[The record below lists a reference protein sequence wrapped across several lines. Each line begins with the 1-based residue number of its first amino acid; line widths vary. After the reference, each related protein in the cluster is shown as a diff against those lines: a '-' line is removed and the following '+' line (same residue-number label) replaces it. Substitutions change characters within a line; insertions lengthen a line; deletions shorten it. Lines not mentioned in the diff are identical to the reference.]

1 MRRAATLFLLTLP
14 ALALA
19 SVPGALAAQG
29 TGTTAG
35 ILLEVPA
42 TARALAL
49 GGAYA
54 AVVGDEG
61 SVFVNPAGLAPIH
74 RLAAGMSQERG
85 FFGSTLSTGAAAV
98 RMGRLDLG
106 LGFAYLDLGGDSVVV
121 PDPAFGGDRGMTTGA
136 LISAYHAL
144 AVGAIAYRRGL
155 LSVGAS
161 VKYLREHVGTGGA
174 GDWTAHG
181 VGADLGI
188 AAALFDIAALGVV
201 VQNIG
206 GDVRSSDGGRTPL
219 PRTVRVGFT
228 LNFIDPQGTS
238 RLMATT
244 DWVAPPGGDS
254 YWAIGVEGGA
264 VARGVGVAL
273 RAGLAAGRAASD
285 RRGLTYGGGL
295 IFHGLHVDYAVQG
308 HDVTGMPSHRIGLG
322 VVR

>member
-1 MRRAATLFLLTLP
+1 MSRAATLFLLTSAALP
-14 ALALA
+14 AAF
-19 SVPGALAAQG
+19 PCPLAAQG
-29 TGTTAG
+29 IGTTAG

-54 AVVGDEG
+54 SVVGDEG
-61 SVFVNPAGLAPIH
+61 SVFMNPAGLAPIH
-74 RLAAGMSQERG
+74 RLAAGISQERG
-85 FFGSTLSTGAAAV
+85 LFGATYTTGAAAV

-106 LGFAYLDLGGDSVVV
+106 LGIAYLDLGGDSVVV
-121 PDPAFGGDRGMTTGA
+121 PDPAFGGDRGMTTGG
-136 LISAYHAL
+136 LITAYHAL
-144 AVGAIAYRRGL
+144 AVGSIAYRRGM
-155 LSVGAS
+155 LSVGAN
-161 VKYLREHVGTGGA
+161 VKFLREHVGTGGA

-206 GDVRSSDGGRTPL
+206 GDVRSSDGARTPL
-219 PRTVRVGFT
+219 PQTVRVGFT
-228 LNFIDPQGTS
+228 LNFIDPLGVS

-244 DWVAPPGGDS
+244 DWVRPPGGDA
-254 YWAIGVEGGA
+254 YWALGVEGG
-264 VARGVGVAL
+264 VVSRNVGVVG

-285 RRGLTYGGGL
+285 RSGLTYGGGL
-295 IFHGLHVDYAVQG
+295 IFHALRLDYAVQG
-308 HDVTGMPSHRIGLG
+308 YDVTGLPSHRIGIR